1 MYNSSKRQNYERK
14 NRGDNMVQTIIRVGS
29 IILLFLI
36 VTNIWTQKR
45 ARDEEQNKNSKKK

>member
-1 MYNSSKRQNYERK
+1 
-14 NRGDNMVQTIIRVGS
+14 MVQTIIRVGS